1 MSLIT
6 AFKGLS
12 WVAKW
17 GGIVSIPILGPI
29 AGIIG
34 GVIQLIWMTIQA
46 MLKGMA
52 VIVASPLAA
61 FATVLI
67 IISSLIVGVKV
78 GTNWSRHLVE
88 AARADLASTK
98 TRIEG
103 VNSVD
108 KAKAEAAIEAREI
121 AKKLPIF
128 PNTVIL
134 SVPQP
139 AAATAVDTPS
149 ATPKRLR
156 APKRAKTNSGGSDDK
171 GVFGF

>member
-88 AARADLASTK
+88 AARADLASK
-98 TRIEG
+98 
-103 VNSVD
+103 
-108 KAKAEAAIEAREI
+108 
-121 AKKLPIF
+121 
-128 PNTVIL
+128 
-134 SVPQP
+134 
-139 AAATAVDTPS
+139 
-149 ATPKRLR
+149 
-156 APKRAKTNSGGSDDK
+156 
-171 GVFGF
+171 